1 MSTAFG
7 HALDTYPDYASQII
21 FELWKNQT
29 ENRYFVR
36 MRINDKNVTLQHD
49 CLGQLDCDFSKFE
62 GLAAKVAFYNDA
74 KGYQKWCN
82 RPPKLIAAEV
92 IA

>member
-36 MRINDKNVTLQHD
+36 MRINDKNVILKHD
-49 CLGQLDCDFSKFE
+49 CLDQLDCDFSKFE

-82 RPPKLIAAEV
+82 RTPNLIAAEV